1 MAEIKEEC
9 GVFGI
14 YDLDGNDVTASIYY
28 GLTSLQH
35 RGQEAC
41 GLAVSDTKG
50 PIGNV
55 KFHKDLG
62 LVSEVL
68 REETLHKMS
77 GDIGIGHVRYSTTGA
92 SVAENAQPLV
102 LSYVKGSLALAHNGN
117 LVNTKALKWELIQSG
132 AVFHTTTDSEVIAF
146 HAVLNTAKKLQGAYG
161 LVIMSPRKLIGV
173 RDPYGL
179 KPLCLGKRDNAYVL
193 ASESCALTSV
203 GAEFIRDILPGEMV
217 TISHE
222 GIKSDLTLAN
232 MVKTRAHCV
241 FEYIYFARP
250 DSVIEGASVHEARLR
265 AGAFLALEHP
275 VQADIVIGVPD
286 SGIDAAIGYSHQ
298 SGIPY
303 GIGFIKNKYIGRTF
317 ISPGQSSREDKVR
330 IKLNAVASVVKG
342 KRVVLIDDSIVRGTT
357 SGRIV
362 KLLRDAGATEVHMR
376 VSAPPFLNPC
386 YYGTDIDSREHLI
399 ACHHSIK
406 EISDIIGT
414 DSLGYLSVEN
424 AKKLA
429 VHANGCEC
437 GYCTACFSGEYPTN
451 IPTEMHKDK
460 FDRKISESKEKT
472 TT

>member
-14 YDLDGNDVTASIYY
+14 YDLDGNDVTSSIYY

-68 REETLHKMS
+68 REDTLHKMS

-117 LVNTKALKWELIQSG
+117 LVNTGTLKWELIQSG

-146 HAVLNTAKKLQGAYG
+146 HVARERVHTSCVEEAVLNTARKLQGAYG

-203 GAEFIRDILPGEMV
+203 GAEFIRDIEPGEMI
-217 TISHE
+217 TISRK
-222 GIKSDLTLAN
+222 GVKSDMTLADT
-232 MVKTRAHCV
+232 VKN
-241 FEYIYFARP
+241 
-250 DSVIEGASVHEARLR
+250 
-265 AGAFLALEHP
+265 
-275 VQADIVIGVPD
+275 VP
-286 SGIDAAIGYSHQ
+286 
-298 SGIPY
+298 
-303 GIGFIKNKYIGRTF
+303 T
-317 ISPGQSSREDKVR
+317 V
-330 IKLNAVASVVKG
+330 
-342 KRVVLIDDSIVRGTT
+342 
-357 SGRIV
+357 
-362 KLLRDAGATEVHMR
+362 
-376 VSAPPFLNPC
+376 FLN
-386 YYGTDIDSREHLI
+386 I
-399 ACHHSIK
+399 SILQ
-406 EISDIIGT
+406 DWT
-414 DSLGYLSVEN
+414 VPWT
-424 AKKLA
+424 
-429 VHANGCEC
+429 V
-437 GYCTACFSGEYPTN
+437 
-451 IPTEMHKDK
+451 
-460 FDRKISESKEKT
+460 
-472 TT
+472 

>member
-14 YDLDGNDVTASIYY
+14 YDLDGNDVTSSIYY

-68 REETLHKMS
+68 REDTLHKMS

-146 HAVLNTAKKLQGAYG
+146 HVARERVHTSCVEEAVLNTAKKLQGAYG

-203 GAEFIRDILPGEMV
+203 GAEFIRDIEPGEMI
-217 TISHE
+217 TISRK
-222 GIKSDLTLAN
+222 GVKSDKTLAS

-241 FEYIYFARP
+241 FEYIYFARL
-250 DSVIEGASVHEARLR
+250 DSTLDGVKVYDARIRGGKSLAKSYPVEADL
-265 AGAFLALEHP
+265 
-275 VQADIVIGVPD
+275 VTGVPE
-286 SGIDAAIGYSHQ
+286 
-298 SGIPY
+298 SGIPAAKGFSEES
-303 GIGFIKNKYIGRTF
+303 GIPFGFAFYKNSYIGRTF
-317 ISPGQSSREDKVR
+317 IKPTQKERESSVHL
-330 IKLNAVASVVKG
+330 KLSVLEAVVKG
-342 KRVVLIDDSIVRGTT
+342 KRIVLVDDSIVRGTT
-357 SGRIV
+357 SDRIV
-362 KLLRDAGATEVHMR
+362 RMLRAAGAKEVHMR
-376 VSAPPFLNPC
+376 VSSPEFLWPC
-386 YYGTDIDSREHLI
+386 YFGTDVPARDQLI
-399 ACHHSIK
+399 AYNRSVE
-406 EISDIIGT
+406 EIRQIIGS
-414 DSLGYLSVEN
+414 DSLAYLKEERLEELTGGLGIC
-424 AKKLA
+424 K
-429 VHANGCEC
+429 GCFT
-437 GYCTACFSGEYPTN
+437 GKYPLEP
-451 IPTEMHKDK
+451 PTEDIRGDFDK
-460 FDRKISESKEKT
+460 
-472 TT
+472 